1 MQRRAAIAAYFLR
14 CGFDAQPV
22 TARGTFG
29 IQALNGPTGQVLH
42 PDSPR
47 ENENEPTTTSRKFGV
62 LGTPSRA
69 ALTGR
74 RRRKRETEKEQL
86 PRKTRWIVRRSF

>member
-62 LGTPSRA
+62 LGTTSRQRG
-69 ALTGR
+69 LLQPQKGD
-74 RRRKRETEKEQL
+74 REKATA
-86 PRKTRWIVRRSF
+86 P